1 MIFGLWILKINHP
14 STWSYDNKKIYFE
27 NVIRKEKEEKVHAK
41 EKWQT
46 NKSTSSAAFIIIMT
60 LPTHAHFRSLYFY
73 P

>member
-14 STWSYDNKKIYFE
+14 YNKKIYFE